1 MAAPA
6 LYRRPT
12 LVWGPALPASSSP
25 FSVTNLLRAPVDVCW
40 EKLAAGEA
48 WGLVLASANWAVG
61 VDDGVA
67 GAGGVVFS
75 SAGLV
80 VVVVVVVV
88 VGLVVGLVV
97 DSGTYEGGSWAVGV
111 DDGVAGAG
119 RVVLSS
125 AGWVLDST
133 VELGT
138 HEGESVSKKPGCMV
152 HNQAGACV
160 CVCALLCLFLSG
172 IRCCWKN
179 EWMDGVDWKMKTWWL
194 C

>member
-12 LVWGPALPASSSP
+12 LVWGAALPASSSP

-75 SAGLV
+75 SVGLV
-80 VVVVVVVV
+80 VMVVVVVV

-97 DSGTYEGGSWAVGV
+97 D
-111 DDGVAGAG
+111 
-119 RVVLSS
+119 
-125 AGWVLDST
+125 
-133 VELGT
+133 LGT
-138 HEGESVSKKPGCMV
+138 HEGGSSSKKPRCMLQ
-152 HNQAGACV
+152 NQAGGCV
-160 CVCALLCLFLSG
+160 CVRVYVCFCVACFCLGSG
-172 IRCCWKN
+172 VV
-179 EWMDGVDWKMKTWWL
+179 GKTSGWTGWIGK
-194 C
+194 